1 MLQGYVPLCDLDQMW
16 SGQPMSPPRM
26 GHVALS
32 PEGPTQ
38 WSVIPVKSAAVERN
52 TVMEVVL
59 QYDSRHE
66 VN

>member
-1 MLQGYVPLCDLDQMW
+1 
-16 SGQPMSPPRM
+16 MS
-26 GHVALS
+26 LS